1 MICVLWNAHGL
12 VAKMEAMIGKEV
24 TLVVHITC
32 TLYNHQWERVTCTI
46 QNFRHVMSCIN
57 FSKYSTI

>member
-1 MICVLWNAHGL
+1 
-12 VAKMEAMIGKEV
+12 MEAMIGKEV